1 MSKTLY
7 LIFEGVAETK
17 NKKFYNF
24 DSVPFGRLRV
34 ARIPHFQ
41 IQSPYGVASAPS
53 LKPDQAE
60 SDKRASLFCVEF
72 TDEERMFDDVTKVD
86 QLSFRRNDVKWI

>member
-1 MSKTLY
+1 MLY
-7 LIFEGVAETK
+7 KLERCQKHSSLFLKGLLRRRVK
-17 NKKFYNF
+17 VYNF
-24 DSVPFGRLRV
+24 DSLPFGRLRV

-60 SDKRASLFCVEF
+60 SAKRVSLFCVEF

-86 QLSFRRNDVKWI
+86 